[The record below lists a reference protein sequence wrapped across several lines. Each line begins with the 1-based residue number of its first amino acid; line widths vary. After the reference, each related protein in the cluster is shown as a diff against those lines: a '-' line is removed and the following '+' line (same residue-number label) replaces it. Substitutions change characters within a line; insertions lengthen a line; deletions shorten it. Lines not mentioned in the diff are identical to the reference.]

1 MSMYTCEA
9 SSLDLFT
16 DSIRLIGDAT
26 LCGVMEFDRR
36 IDPTALQEAAQA
48 CLMAHPVL
56 RSRLIR
62 GNGPAIWETAEDVRY
77 PFVSVEECTDK
88 YYSHVIGPVDP
99 YGPLQFRVRL
109 LRRPLGDVIIV
120 NLAHAAADAFGLHT
134 LMSQLLQE
142 YQKPGSICPV
152 NGEIPERDTLWT
164 GRADLHGQPVS
175 QDLKVVNPLWPDPFG
190 TSSEPSNFHRE
201 CVNPQVMEAIR
212 VRTRELSGSIN
223 DVVMA
228 AYFLSMSDLTGH
240 MGPVDVFFPVNLRQ
254 YLKDGSRVMSNQAVN
269 ISFSL
274 DRRMGEGMKDT
285 LPRVI
290 RETTL
295 LKEKS
300 IGISEQAIMDRACDP
315 EGRHIH
321 QMVEE
326 IATLQK
332 SGFADIF
339 ISNPGTI
346 ALPDIK
352 GLTDA
357 YVCFPGCYMP
367 STCFITSTFQGHMT
381 VTMGYQDSERAR
393 EGTRKALDQFMQYL
407 LSVVDEF

>member
-1 MSMYTCEA
+1 
-9 SSLDLFT
+9 
-16 DSIRLIGDAT
+16 
-26 LCGVMEFDRR
+26 
-36 IDPTALQEAAQA
+36 
-48 CLMAHPVL
+48 
-56 RSRLIR
+56 
-62 GNGPAIWETAEDVRY
+62 
-77 PFVSVEECTDK
+77 
-88 YYSHVIGPVDP
+88 
-99 YGPLQFRVRL
+99 
-109 LRRPLGDVIIV
+109 
-120 NLAHAAADAFGLHT
+120 
-134 LMSQLLQE
+134 
-142 YQKPGSICPV
+142 
-152 NGEIPERDTLWT
+152 
-164 GRADLHGQPVS
+164 
-175 QDLKVVNPLWPDPFG
+175 
-190 TSSEPSNFHRE
+190 
-201 CVNPQVMEAIR
+201 
-212 VRTRELSGSIN
+212 
-223 DVVMA
+223 
-228 AYFLSMSDLTGH
+228 

-367 STCFITSTFQGHMT
+367 STCFITSTFRGHMT
-381 VTMGYQDSERAR
+381 VTIGYQDSKRAR